1 MSNILLQVLDE
12 GRLTD
17 SQGRKIDF
25 RNTFII
31 MTSNLGAEALA
42 SLPEGVPSSD
52 ARDSVMAV
60 VKSQFPPEFLNRI
73 DDIILFN
80 RLSPKLMH
88 RIVDIQVKSKFNS
101 GSPSKTSTADL
112 TLLFQN
118 LRTLCSRRR
127 LYLMCQLKHV
137 IG

>member
-1 MSNILLQVLDE
+1 MSQVSNILLQVLDE

-31 MTSNLGAEALA
+31 MTSNLGAESLA
-42 SLPEGVPSSD
+42 SLPEGANSSD
-52 ARDSVMAV
+52 ARESVMSV

-88 RIVDIQVKSKFNS
+88 RIVDIQVKSKA
-101 GSPSKTSTADL
+101 PDIAL
-112 TLLFQN
+112 Q
-118 LRTLCSRRR
+118 
-127 LYLMCQLKHV
+127 
-137 IG
+137 I